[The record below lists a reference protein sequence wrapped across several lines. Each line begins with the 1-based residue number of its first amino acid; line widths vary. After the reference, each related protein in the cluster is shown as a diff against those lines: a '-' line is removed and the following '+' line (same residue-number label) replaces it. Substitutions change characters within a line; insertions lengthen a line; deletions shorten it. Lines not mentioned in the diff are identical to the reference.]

1 MPPKK
6 AGPAPSRR
14 GKRQLVVFLDPSFA
28 GPVRARALREGKTV
42 QEMLASGMNAILARN
57 GYRKIFPVG
66 HQRYLR
72 RKQRVAVP
80 RKTATTTLARRGL
93 ASISGWFDTKCLDYA
108 NSAACELGL
117 TLQELAE
124 EGLRLLMQQQQQ
136 EEEQTAPQDMQIAA
150 PEEESVGHDNSP
162 ASLADH
168 AGRTAPGVKPV
179 RRSMRRPPMDLTF
192 YMIEREKGEMP
203 PSHFDKFDVS

>member
-28 GPVRARALREGKTV
+28 EPVRARAVCEGKTV
-42 QEMLASGMNAILARN
+42 QEMLASGMNAILSKN

-124 EGLRLLMQQQQQ
+124 EGLKLIML
-136 EEEQTAPQDMQIAA
+136 EPPAPQPAVEDETTETPIANAEESSAA
-150 PEEESVGHDNSP
+150 PDAGP
-162 ASLADH
+162 AADD
-168 AGRTAPGVKPV
+168 ADRNFSGVK
-179 RRSMRRPPMDLTF
+179 SA
-192 YMIEREKGEMP
+192 
-203 PSHFDKFDVS
+203 